1 MTAIDGLL
9 KSIPLLSLLTPPQL
23 VAVAGV
29 CERCAFAPGE
39 SIVLAGTRADAAYYL
54 MDGNV
59 DCVTWGPDGEQIA
72 TPIPSGAVLLEMAMI
87 VDLDISANCVARA
100 AAKVLKLPRAAMHD
114 VMQNDPALTDKM
126 IEALTVR
133 LRDMADAMREASQPF
148 EELQRSA

>member
-23 VAVAGV
+23 AAVAAV

-39 SIVLAGTRADAAYYL
+39 SIALAGTRADAAFYV

-59 DCVTWGPDGEQIA
+59 DCMTWGPDGEQIA
-72 TPIPSGAVLLEMAMI
+72 TPIPAGAVLLEMAMI
-87 VDLDISANCVARA
+87 VELEVNANCVARA
-100 AAKVLKLPRAAMHD
+100 AAKVLKLPRSAMHD

-148 EELQRSA
+148 EELRHSA

>member
-23 VAVAGV
+23 EAVAAV
-29 CERCAFAPGE
+29 CQRCAFAPGE
-39 SIVLAGTRADAAYYL
+39 PIVLAGTRADAAYYL

-59 DCVTWGPDGEQIA
+59 DCMTWGPDCEQIA
-72 TPIPSGAVLLEMAMI
+72 TPIPAGAVLLEMAMI
-87 VDLDISANCVARA
+87 VDIDVNANCVARA

-126 IEALTVR
+126 IEALTLR
-133 LRDMADAMREASQPF
+133 LRDMAEAMREASQPF